1 MYNIKPVFSLFF
13 FSPIIKN
20 DFLSDFLLCLCPG
33 VGLIIFALEMTNED
47 LLDYWLIPPWGN
59 ASCCCVVY
67 LSFISKGVIITSCFF
82 LCCFNVSPQCIVYT
96 SSILKMIITLGLQ
109 SNFGWLMKA
118 QVKIWDP
125 ANLIRYQPW
134 LSQFTFSLKNGT
146 DIFGQ
151 RKYFY
156 QPLFFSSCCC
166 CVFA

>member
-1 MYNIKPVFSLFF
+1 MSYFVSNALVSMYNIKPVFSLFF

-82 LCCFNVSPQCIVYT
+82 VLLQRVSIVYCVYF
-96 SSILKMIITLGLQ
+96 L
-109 SNFGWLMKA
+109 
-118 QVKIWDP
+118 
-125 ANLIRYQPW
+125 Y
-134 LSQFTFSLKNGT
+134 LKN
-146 DIFGQ
+146 DNYFGALVQ
-151 RKYFY
+151 FW
-156 QPLFFSSCCC
+156 LVDESSS
-166 CVFA
+166 